1 MSKKEPTKNGRVKS
15 ISNQTTKTVRT
26 MVIKLH
32 TEQPP
37 NKKSNNHSSDDA
49 EWFKVETEKKGSGK
63 DKTNEEDKL

>member
-1 MSKKEPTKNGRVKS
+1 
-15 ISNQTTKTVRT
+15 

-37 NKKSNNHSSDDA
+37 NKKSNNHSSDDE